1 MKKIISLVAI
11 AFGLLATINA
21 NAQSKIG
28 YIRIDD
34 VVGLMPEAAKI
45 DTMLQ
50 KYQSDSLNQTLNNI
64 VQEYQYKDS
73 MLTKV
78 DTTKTPKQVL
88 NQLRT
93 DVNVLAYQIQNWQS
107 LAGQAYENKQQQLLA
122 PLYNKAITSC
132 KLVAKEKGYA
142 YVLSKDAFLVA
153 PRGDDMLPAVA
164 AKLGVKDS
172 CWHDN
177 ATAEDLLP
185 NRINKLLQLI
195 SKASPNGGASY
206 FCICLH
212 KIQLV
217 FLIPVLEDYCLERDR
232 KKAARLRLYL
242 FR

>member
-1 MKKIISLVAI
+1 MKKIISLVVI
-11 AFGLLATINA
+11 ACGLLGAINA
-21 NAQSKIG
+21 NAQTKIG

-45 DTMLQ
+45 DTLLQ
-50 KYQSDSLNQTLNNI
+50 KYQNDSLNQTLNNI

-122 PLYNKAITSC
+122 PLYNKAITAVRT
-132 KLVAKEKGYA
+132 VAKEKGYA
-142 YVLSKDAFLVA
+142 YVMSKDAFLVA
-153 PRGDDMLPAVA
+153 PDGDDLLPAVA
-164 AKLGVKDS
+164 AKLGVKIPAGMPTQRPAVGQTES
-172 CWHDN
+172 
-177 ATAEDLLP
+177 
-185 NRINKLLQLI
+185 IKLFELI
-195 SKASPNGGASY
+195 FKAPPNGGASY

-212 KIQLV
+212 KILLV
-217 FLIPVLEDYCLERDR
+217 FLIPVLAD
-232 KKAARLRLYL
+232 
-242 FR
+242 